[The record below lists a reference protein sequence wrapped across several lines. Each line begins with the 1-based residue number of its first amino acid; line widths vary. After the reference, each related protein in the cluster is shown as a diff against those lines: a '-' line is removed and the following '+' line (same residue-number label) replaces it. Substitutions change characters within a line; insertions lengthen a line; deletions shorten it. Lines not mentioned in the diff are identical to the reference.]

1 MLRFPVNRIS
11 PFLRDVVIT
20 SLTSMITILSMII
33 VTHLLAKGLGPE
45 EFGAYSLTRRLVSTL
60 MPFATL
66 SMGVTLDRYIAL
78 YQGIP

>member
-45 EFGAYSLTRRLVSTL
+45 EFGAYSLTRRLVSITL
-60 MPFATL
+60 LLFSTL
-66 SMGVTLDRYIAL
+66 TMGVALARYI
-78 YQGIP
+78 GF